1 MANQMTGRVEAIDEV
16 KAGNGGKALRVT
28 LEGEQ
33 HPFYDWGRHV
43 DEAEVG
49 TGDTIRIEHNG
60 SRYPRISAIEQV
72 AAYEP
77 AFESAGVK
85 RPLTIHDKDRL
96 IVRMSC
102 MKTAVEL
109 LGDVAHR
116 VEIAVESA
124 EDHHWLGS
132 GNVSE
137 EIFEGVHLGGRYLL

>member
-1 MANQMTGRVEAIDEV
+1 MDSTTTAPTTETTTGKVEAVDEV

-33 HPFYDWGRHV
+33 HRFYDWGRHV
-43 DEAEVG
+43 DEAEVSI
-49 TGDTIRIEHNG
+49 GDTIRIEHDG

-77 AFESAGVK
+77 EFGDADRK
-85 RPLTIHDKDRL
+85 KPLTIHDKDRL

-109 LGDVAHR
+109 LGQSKLTFDAKERQVGTLAK
-116 VEIAVESA
+116 
-124 EDHHWLGS
+124 DL
-132 GNVSE
+132 E
-137 EIFEGVHLGGRYLL
+137 EWVCRQ